1 MLFHEPT
8 TIPETLLRRQFSD
21 WEDPLSYGL
30 ESRLVLTLHS
40 IQIQDSLNTSLYTN
54 TRYSV
59 EELLENNIIGK
70 FSFPTKGKES

>member
-8 TIPETLLRRQFSD
+8 TIPEELLQKQFAD
-21 WEDPLSYGL
+21 WEDPLAYGL
-30 ESRLVLTLHS
+30 ESSLLLTLYS
-40 IQIQDSLNTSLYTN
+40 IQIQDSLNTSHYTN

-59 EELLENNIIGK
+59 EELLENNIIGN

>member
-21 WEDPLSYGL
+21 REDPLAYGL

-40 IQIQDSLNTSLYTN
+40 TQIQDIQLKSY
-54 TRYSV
+54 
-59 EELLENNIIGK
+59 
-70 FSFPTKGKES
+70 